1 MFNHPKP
8 RPDLKPKRLPKRKR
22 MTAILGMNCFDGV
35 LLLADTEE
43 SLGGD
48 AKSESDKLH
57 RFTFPIGHPAEMVG
71 TVITGGSGDTHLIEC
86 ANQEL
91 ERFFQTE
98 IEKDT
103 DVLIALNAFATT
115 FFSQTLS
122 PYEGISSDQIPF
134 MEMLIVVNF
143 RGRSRLFC
151 WKKGRVLAISED
163 THDSVGCGD
172 TQIHPMLRDVQ
183 FSGGHENMLLHGIRM
198 MRHAK
203 RSVTGVGGKTEAEAL
218 LHDGSYRRFGTLKTE
233 KIEELV
239 VNLEEFCIKFL
250 YNTIANP
257 EASEEAIQDSLKAIS
272 SGFFDYRTEYKRIIE
287 NQMTKMGY

>member
-1 MFNHPKP
+1 
-8 RPDLKPKRLPKRKR
+8 
-22 MTAILGMNCFDGV
+22 
-35 LLLADTEE
+35 
-43 SLGGD
+43 
-48 AKSESDKLH
+48 
-57 RFTFPIGHPAEMVG
+57 
-71 TVITGGSGDTHLIEC
+71 
-86 ANQEL
+86 
-91 ERFFQTE
+91 
-98 IEKDT
+98 
-103 DVLIALNAFATT
+103 
-115 FFSQTLS
+115 
-122 PYEGISSDQIPF
+122 
-134 MEMLIVVNF
+134 
-143 RGRSRLFC
+143 
-151 WKKGRVLAISED
+151 
-163 THDSVGCGD
+163 
-172 TQIHPMLRDVQ
+172 
-183 FSGGHENMLLHGIRM
+183 MLLHGIRM